1 MVSAFF
7 PRLKLYLFGAGAFIL
22 AFFGVYFSGRR
33 DGAKAVNADM
43 QDQILDDIRQAREI
57 EHEIKKMDDPA
68 FNDRAGEWV
77 RKGDSQ

>member
-1 MVSAFF
+1 MVSALF
-7 PRLKLYLFGAGAFIL
+7 PRLKLYLFGAAAFIL
-22 AFFGVYFSGRR
+22 AFFGVYFAGRR

-68 FNDRAGEWV
+68 FIDRAGEWV